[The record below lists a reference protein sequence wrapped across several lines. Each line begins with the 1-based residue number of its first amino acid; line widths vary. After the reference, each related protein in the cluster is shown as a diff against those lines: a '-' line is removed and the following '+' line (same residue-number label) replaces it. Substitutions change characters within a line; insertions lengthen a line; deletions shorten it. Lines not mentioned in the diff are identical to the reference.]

1 MSSIIIHNF
10 SSANCDDFNIRIE
23 KKINKQTK
31 KKKMKTSTYRDKL
44 CDRENSAASRQIRK
58 SQPTAIEDLPPTLHT
73 IHNTPH
79 TTAAIT
85 NSKY

>member
-31 KKKMKTSTYRDKL
+31 KKKKWKRVHTEINY
-44 CDRENSAASRQIRK
+44 
-58 SQPTAIEDLPPTLHT
+58 AIERTQQPADRSEN
-73 IHNTPH
+73 HNPRP
-79 TTAAIT
+79 
-85 NSKY
+85 